1 MVAVS
6 RQRTFSASD
15 LVPVLDDHAV
25 ARDDQ
30 PPPGS
35 HLRYPVRV
43 EHVRAGD
50 GARRSL
56 PLVDDSPRIAGIGH
70 VVTEAGED
78 LAEPEHVSV
87 DVDADLSRTQVHAD
101 ARCDSS

>member
-1 MVAVS
+1 LPCS
-6 RQRTFSASD
+6 PIDNGGD

-30 PPPGS
+30 PASGGD
-35 HLRYPVRV
+35 LRYPVRV

-50 GARRSL
+50 GARRPL
-56 PLVDDSPRIAGIGH
+56 PLVDDSSGIAWMGL
-70 VVTEAGED
+70 VVAEAGED
-78 LAEPEHVSV
+78 LAGPEQVSV
-87 DVDADLSRTQVHAD
+87 DVAADLSRTQVHAA